1 MTPRRL
7 LLLTAVPL
15 ASAALVLA
23 AALHT
28 LPSYA
33 DDDDHV
39 RARLLRERGEIMS
52 LEQIA
57 GRARAVHAGKL
68 IDIELERKHG
78 AWRYEVEL
86 LDPEGR
92 VWEIDLDA
100 RTGEV
105 LKLERDD

>member
-1 MTPRRL
+1 MTSRRL
-7 LLLTAVPL
+7 LLLTALPL

-23 AALHT
+23 VALHAP
-28 LPSYA
+28 LSHA
-33 DDDDHV
+33 DDDDHI

-57 GRARAVHAGKL
+57 ERARAVRAGKL
-68 IDIELERKHG
+68 IDIELERKHD

-86 LDPEGR
+86 LDPQGR

-105 LKLERDD
+105 LKLEQDD